1 MLYTTFDNNS
11 CVNRMLVGGKM
22 HLLKAALVPLF
33 QGGRLINLHKAVPFK
48 SEPELLIHEVL

>member
-1 MLYTTFDNNS
+1 
-11 CVNRMLVGGKM
+11 MLVGGKM